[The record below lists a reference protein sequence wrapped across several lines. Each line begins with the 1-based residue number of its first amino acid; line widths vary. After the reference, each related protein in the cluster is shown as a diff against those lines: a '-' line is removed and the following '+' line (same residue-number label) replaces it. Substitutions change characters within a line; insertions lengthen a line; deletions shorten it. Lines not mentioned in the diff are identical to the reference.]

1 MWRRTFGLALL
12 IAGAAIAAA
21 CNADP
26 VHTQEVQALG
36 PEAPGVPAGPNHRA
50 GQPCLVCHG
59 PEGPAHTQFVV
70 AGTVFYG
77 PSSTPTA
84 VPVGV
89 ENANVTIEDDT
100 TATSTFQTNCVGNF
114 YVRAQDWPAP
124 GGPQFPLLVTISGTN
139 QMGQTITDSMLS
151 HIGRDGSCGSCHLLN
166 DLPNDYDTPGLV
178 HLAGVDDSNYTGD
191 TQNCSPV
198 PAQYGGGI

>member
-1 MWRRTFGLALL
+1 MLRRTFGLAFLVV
-12 IAGAAIAAA
+12 GAAIAAA

-26 VHTQEVQALG
+26 VHTSEVNALG
-36 PEAPGVPAGPNHRA
+36 PEAPGVPPGENHRA

-59 PEGPAHTQFVV
+59 PEGPAKTQFLV

-77 PSSTPTA
+77 PSSTNSA

-89 ENANVTIEDDT
+89 EGATVTIEDDT
-100 TATSTFQTNCVGNF
+100 TAIQTFQTNCVGNF
-114 YVRAQDWPAP
+114 FVRPEDWPGA
-124 GGPQFPLLVTISGTN
+124 GGPQFPLLVTVSGTN
-139 QMGQTITDSMLS
+139 AKGQPSSVSMQS

-166 DLPNDYDTPGLV
+166 DLPNDYNTPGIV
-178 HLAGVDDSNYTGD
+178 HLSGADDSSFTGD

-198 PAQYGGGI
+198 PAQYGGGL

>member
-1 MWRRTFGLALL
+1 MRRRTFGLALL
-12 IAGAAIAAA
+12 IPGAAVAAA

-26 VHTQEVQALG
+26 VHARQVQALG
-36 PEAPGVPAGPNHRA
+36 PEAPGVVPGPNHRA

-59 PEGPAHTQFVV
+59 PEGPASTQFLI

-100 TATSTFQTNCVGNF
+100 TATFTFTTNCVGNF

-139 QMGQTITDSMLS
+139 KAGQTVTDSMQGR
-151 HIGRDGSCGSCHLLN
+151 IGRDGSCGSCHRLD

-178 HLAGVDDSNYTGD
+178 HLVGVDDPNYSGD

-198 PAQYGGGI
+198 PALYGGGI